1 MNFDRIRLNRRDLLK
16 ASATALVASGTAGV
30 SSCSSQVKPAAMPG
44 ITGPDGRR
52 VLPWSNWSGNQHCQP
67 SQRLLPKNEEELLS
81 AIKNATQPIRCVGSG
96 HSFSPLVPTNHT
108 LLSLAR
114 LRGVENADPQALEAD
129 VWAGTR
135 LSQLGKELWQQG
147 MSTINMSDIDSQ
159 AFAGALATSTHGTGK
174 QLGSLSTQVKSL
186 RIASAAGDI
195 VECSAGSNS
204 DLFHAAGNHLGALGV
219 ISKARLR
226 TDKAYYLKEYSW
238 MMTEEEGL
246 ERAQELRDAHR
257 HYEMYALPHGD
268 YMLGIAIDKIDP
280 AAIPDVPAV
289 ESGDAYEA
297 FRTLANLIDYL
308 PFLRSWLVNFGA
320 GGVEPETRY
329 GASHEIFGNLRD
341 IRFNEMEYTVPAEVG
356 PQCLREILQTIK
368 KHNIPVV
375 FPIEARYIKGDDI
388 WLSPFYRR
396 DGFSISCHNFH
407 DKDYKKY
414 FAAIE
419 PIFWKY
425 DGRPHW
431 GKIHTLSAAE
441 FRARYERFDDFRR
454 LRAELDPQGLFLNDH
469 LRHVLG
475 VS

>member
-1 MNFDRIRLNRRDLLK
+1 MNFDRIKLNRRDLLK
-16 ASATALVASGTAGV
+16 AAGAGLVAGGMAG
-30 SSCSSQVKPAAMPG
+30 CSDPVKPQQSPG
-44 ITGPDGRR
+44 ITGPDGRQ

-67 SQRLLPKNEEELLS
+67 AERLVPKNEDELLS
-81 AIKNATQPIRCVGSG
+81 ILRHGKQTIRCVGSG
-96 HSFSPLVPTNHT
+96 HSFSALVPTDQT

-114 LRGVENADPQALEAD
+114 LRGVENADLTAMEAD

-135 LSQLGKELWQQG
+135 LSQLGKALWQEG

-174 QLGSLSTQVKSL
+174 QLGSMSTQVSSL
-186 RIASAAGDI
+186 RLATASGDLI
-195 VECSAGSNS
+195 ECSAGSNS
-204 DLFHAAGNHLGALGV
+204 DLFHAARNHLGALGV
-219 ISKARLR
+219 ISKARIR
-226 TDKAYYLKEYSW
+226 TDSAYYLKEHSW
-238 MMTEEEGL
+238 MMSAEEGL
-246 ERAQELRDAHR
+246 ERAEELRDAHR

-268 YMLGIAIDKIDP
+268 YMLGIAIDKIDAAEIPPQP
-280 AAIPDVPAV
+280 AA

-297 FRTLANLIDYL
+297 FRTLANLVDYL

-329 GASHEIFGNLRD
+329 GASYEIFGNLRD
-341 IRFNEMEYTVPAEVG
+341 IRFNEMEYTVPAEAG

-368 KHNIPVV
+368 TQNIPVV
-375 FPIEARYIKGDDI
+375 FPIEARYIQADDV
-388 WLSPFYRR
+388 WLSPFYQR

-407 DKDYKKY
+407 DKDYKQY

-431 GKIHTLSAAE
+431 GKIHTLQAAE
-441 FRARYERFDDFRR
+441 FAARYDRFSDF
-454 LRAELDPQGLFLNDH
+454 LKIRAELDPHGRFLNDH
-469 LRHVLG
+469 LRMTLG
-475 VS
+475 VG